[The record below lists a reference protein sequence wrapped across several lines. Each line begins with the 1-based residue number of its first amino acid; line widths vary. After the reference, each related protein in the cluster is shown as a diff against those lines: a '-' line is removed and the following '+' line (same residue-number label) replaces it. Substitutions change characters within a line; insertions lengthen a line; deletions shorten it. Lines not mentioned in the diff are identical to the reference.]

1 MRKKLLP
8 AILVASLLFGFF
20 ACKPDTEPDKPGSE
34 IVKPEPEPEPN
45 PEPEP
50 EPEPKPEPEP
60 TPEPVVETVVY
71 YDNLDKVKATDNSHY
86 FDTWTACRNMEGSG
100 IANVTYTG
108 AYTSVRSSY
117 PSSGYPGASGVNGVY
132 FSREGAWMS
141 VNNIELPSDKR
152 TYKLTVGL
160 HPYNTTAEPNKQ
172 YKITISDEHGKKEQ
186 LLDHT
191 ITKHGSWWLA
201 TSIFEI
207 SSIQTT
213 KLNIKIVAL
222 AGGARGRIDDLRLV
236 TTTGK
241 ATWIY
246 DLGHDGGQ
254 EPPVVQTKD
263 YIERPQTLKQNA
275 AYKYVDHRGTTYRSK
290 KNVRNYEACY
300 DTRRHNPM
308 WVAYPCH
315 EIYWEGG
322 YTRPV
327 KDPWRP
333 DPKFQESEQSI
344 IYATDWNN
352 WPWTDNGGSP
362 EDTHHYWAPMPSG
375 KTVIKGHLM
384 RSAERGCGSKMN
396 PIDLN
401 VQTFYPT
408 NIAPEF
414 YQNSTRDESH
424 WEMIETILPNNWRCN
439 DTIYVVAGCY
449 YGDES
454 WKLKDACDWG
464 KTSSKSKDCV
474 MPTARYKIVMRTK
487 NGNTGKP
494 IWQCSADE
502 VMAIGFWFPQNF
514 TGAYL
519 SSLPALKDYIF
530 SVSDIEKKIG
540 NEFSFFPL
548 APAGVKDKYN
558 IDDWPGLSA
567 IAN

>member
-34 IVKPEPEPEPN
+34 IVTPEPEPEPN

-50 EPEPKPEPEP
+50 EPEPKPEP

-100 IANVTYTG
+100 IANVTYSG
-108 AYTSVRSSY
+108 SNTSVKSSF

-132 FSREGAWMS
+132 FSREGAWMA
-141 VNNIELPSDKR
+141 VNNIELPADKR
-152 TYKLTVGL
+152 TYKLTVGIC
-160 HPYNTTAEPNKQ
+160 PYQTTAEPNKQ
-172 YKITISDEHGKKEQ
+172 YQITISDEHGKKEQ

-213 KLNIKIVAL
+213 KLNIKIFAL
-222 AGGARGRIDDLRLV
+222 AAGARGRIDDLRLV
-236 TTTGK
+236 TTTGE
-241 ATWIY
+241 ATWTY

-315 EIYWEGG
+315 KIYWEGG
-322 YTRPV
+322 YTRPT

-344 IYATDWNN
+344 IYATDWED
-352 WPWTDNGGSP
+352 WPWSDNQGSP
-362 EDTHHYWAPMPSG
+362 TDKYHYWAPMPSG
-375 KTVIKGHLM
+375 ETVIKGHLM
-384 RSAERGCGSKMN
+384 RSAERGCGDKNN

-414 YQNSTRDESH
+414 YQNSTKDDSH
-424 WEMIETILPNNWRCN
+424 WEMIENILPNNWRCN

-454 WKLKDACDWG
+454 WKLKDACNWG

-514 TGAYL
+514 TGTYL

>member
-8 AILVASLLFGFF
+8 AILIVSLLFGFF

-34 IVKPEPEPEPN
+34 IVTPEPEPEPEPN
-45 PEPEP
+45 P

-100 IANVTYTG
+100 IANVTYSG
-108 AYTSVRSSY
+108 SNTSVRSSF

-132 FSREGAWMS
+132 FSGEGAWMA
-141 VNNIELPSDKR
+141 VNNIKLPSDKR

-160 HPYNTTAEPNKQ
+160 CPYQTTAEPNKQ
-172 YKITISDEHGKKEQ
+172 YQITISDEHGKKEQ

-213 KLNIKIVAL
+213 KLNVKIVAL

-236 TTTGK
+236 TTTGN
-241 ATWIY
+241 ATWTY

-308 WVAYPCH
+308 WFAYPCH
-315 EIYWEGG
+315 KIYWEGG
-322 YTRPV
+322 YTRPT

-344 IYATDWNN
+344 IYATDWED
-352 WPWTDNGGSP
+352 WPWSDNQGSP
-362 EDTHHYWAPMPSG
+362 TDKYHYWAPMPSG
-375 KTVIKGHLM
+375 ETVIKGHLM
-384 RSAERGCGSKMN
+384 RSAERGCGDKNN

-414 YQNSTRDESH
+414 YQNSTKDDSH
-424 WEMIETILPNNWRCN
+424 WEMIENILPNKWRCN

-454 WKLKDACDWG
+454 WKLKDACNWG

-548 APAGVKDKYN
+548 APAGVKDQYN

>member
-8 AILVASLLFGFF
+8 AILIASLLFGFF

-34 IVKPEPEPEPN
+34 IVTPEPEPEPEPN
-45 PEPEP
+45 PGPEP
-50 EPEPKPEPEP
+50 EPTP

-100 IANVTYTG
+100 ITNVTYSG

-117 PSSGYPGASGVNGVY
+117 PSSGYPSASGVNGVY
-132 FSREGAWMS
+132 FSREGAWMA
-141 VNNIELPSDKR
+141 VNNIELPADKR

-236 TTTGK
+236 TTTGN
-241 ATWIY
+241 ATWTY
-246 DLGHDGGQ
+246 NLGHDGGQ

-275 AYKYVDHRGTTYRSK
+275 SYKYVDHRGTTYRSK

-315 EIYWEGG
+315 DIYWEGG
-322 YTRPV
+322 YTRPT

-344 IYATDWNN
+344 IYANDWNN
-352 WPWTDNGGSP
+352 WPWTNNGGSP
-362 EDTHHYWAPMPSG
+362 TDKYHYWAPMPSG
-375 KTVIKGHLM
+375 ETVIKGHLM
-384 RSAERGCGSKMN
+384 RSAERGCGDKNN

-414 YQNSTRDESH
+414 YQNSTKDDSH
-424 WEMIETILPNNWRCN
+424 WE
-439 DTIYVVAGCY
+439 
-449 YGDES
+449 
-454 WKLKDACDWG
+454 
-464 KTSSKSKDCV
+464 
-474 MPTARYKIVMRTK
+474 
-487 NGNTGKP
+487 
-494 IWQCSADE
+494 
-502 VMAIGFWFPQNF
+502 
-514 TGAYL
+514 
-519 SSLPALKDYIF
+519 
-530 SVSDIEKKIG
+530 
-540 NEFSFFPL
+540 
-548 APAGVKDKYN
+548 
-558 IDDWPGLSA
+558 
-567 IAN
+567 

>member
-1 MRKKLLP
+1 
-8 AILVASLLFGFF
+8 
-20 ACKPDTEPDKPGSE
+20 
-34 IVKPEPEPEPN
+34 
-45 PEPEP
+45 
-50 EPEPKPEPEP
+50 
-60 TPEPVVETVVY
+60 
-71 YDNLDKVKATDNSHY
+71 
-86 FDTWTACRNMEGSG
+86 MEGSG

-117 PSSGYPGASGVNGVY
+117 PSSGYPDASGVNGVY
-132 FSREGAWMS
+132 FSKEGAWMS
-141 VNNIELPSDKR
+141 VNNIELPADKR

-213 KLNIKIVAL
+213 KLNVKIVAL

-322 YTRPV
+322 YTRPTR
-327 KDPWRP
+327 DPWRP

-384 RSAERGCGSKMN
+384 RSAERGCGIKMN

-424 WEMIETILPNNWRCN
+424 WEMIEKILPNNWRCN

-519 SSLPALKDYIF
+519 SSLPALKHYIF

>member
-8 AILVASLLFGFF
+8 AILVVSLLFGFF

-117 PSSGYPGASGVNGVY
+117 QSSGYPGASGVNGVY
-132 FSREGAWMS
+132 FSKESAWMA
-141 VNNIELPSDKR
+141 VNNIELPADKR
-152 TYKLTVGL
+152 TYKLTVGIC
-160 HPYNTTAEPNKQ
+160 PYQTTAEPNKQ
-172 YKITISDEHGKKEQ
+172 YQITISDEHGKKEQ

-213 KLNIKIVAL
+213 KLNIKIFAL
-222 AGGARGRIDDLRLV
+222 AAGARGRIDDLRLV
-236 TTTGK
+236 TTTGE
-241 ATWIY
+241 ATWTY

-315 EIYWEGG
+315 KIYWEGG
-322 YTRPV
+322 YTRPT

-344 IYATDWNN
+344 IYATDWED
-352 WPWTDNGGSP
+352 WPWSDNQGSP
-362 EDTHHYWAPMPSG
+362 TDKYHYWAPMPSG
-375 KTVIKGHLM
+375 ETVIKGHLM
-384 RSAERGCGSKMN
+384 RSAERGCGDKNN

-414 YQNSTRDESH
+414 YQNSTKDDSH
-424 WEMIETILPNNWRCN
+424 WEMIENILPNNWRCN

-454 WKLKDACDWG
+454 WKLKDACNWG

-514 TGAYL
+514 TGTYL

-558 IDDWPGLSA
+558 INDWPGLSA

>member
-50 EPEPKPEPEP
+50 EPEP

-100 IANVTYTG
+100 IANVTYSG
-108 AYTSVRSSY
+108 SNTSVRSSY
-117 PSSGYPGASGVNGVY
+117 QSSGYPGASGVNGVY
-132 FSREGAWMS
+132 FSREGAWMA
-141 VNNIELPSDKR
+141 VNNIELPADKR

-160 HPYNTTAEPNKQ
+160 HPYNTAAEPNKQ

-207 SSIQTT
+207 SSIRTT
-213 KLNIKIVAL
+213 KLNIKIFAL
-222 AGGARGRIDDLRLV
+222 AGGAQGRIDDLRLV

-308 WVAYPCH
+308 WVAYACH

-322 YTRPV
+322 YTRPTR
-327 KDPWRP
+327 DPWRP

-384 RSAERGCGSKMN
+384 RSAERGCGIKTK

-414 YQNSTRDESH
+414 YQNSTRDKSH

-514 TGAYL
+514 TGTYL

-540 NEFSFFPL
+540 NEFCFFPL
-548 APAGVKDKYN
+548 APVGVKDKYN

>member
-8 AILVASLLFGFF
+8 AILIVSLLFGFF

-34 IVKPEPEPEPN
+34 IVTPEPEPEPEPN
-45 PEPEP
+45 PNPEP
-50 EPEPKPEPEP
+50 EPEPEPEP

-86 FDTWTACRNMEGSG
+86 FDTWTACRNMQGSG

-117 PSSGYPGASGVNGVY
+117 QSSGYPGASGVNGVY
-132 FSREGAWMS
+132 FSREGAWMA
-141 VNNIELPSDKR
+141 VNNIELPADKR

-186 LLDHT
+186 LLDHA

-222 AGGARGRIDDLRLV
+222 AGGAQGRIDDLRLV
-236 TTTGK
+236 TTTEN
-241 ATWIY
+241 ATWTY

-322 YTRPV
+322 YTRPI

-344 IYATDWNN
+344 IYATDWED
-352 WPWTDNGGSP
+352 WPWSNNQGSP
-362 EDTHHYWAPMPSG
+362 TDKYHYWAPMPSG

-384 RSAERGCGSKMN
+384 RSAERGCGDKTN

-414 YQNSTRDESH
+414 YQNSTEKESH

-449 YGDES
+449 YGDET
-454 WKLKDACDWG
+454 WKLKDACNWG
-464 KTSSKSKDCV
+464 NTSSKSKDCV
-474 MPTARYKIVMRTK
+474 MPTARYKVVMRTK

-502 VMAIGFWFPQNF
+502 VMAIGFWFPHNF
-514 TGAYL
+514 TGEYL

-540 NEFSFFPL
+540 NEFNFFPL

>member
-1 MRKKLLP
+1 M
-8 AILVASLLFGFF
+8 
-20 ACKPDTEPDKPGSE
+20 
-34 IVKPEPEPEPN
+34 
-45 PEPEP
+45 
-50 EPEPKPEPEP
+50 
-60 TPEPVVETVVY
+60 VY

-108 AYTSVRSSY
+108 SYTSVRSSY
-117 PSSGYPGASGVNGVY
+117 QSSGYPDASGVNGVY
-132 FSREGAWMS
+132 FSKEGAWMS

-172 YKITISDEHGKKEQ
+172 FKITISDEHGKKEQ
-186 LLDHT
+186 LLDNT
-191 ITKHGSWWLA
+191 IAKHGSWWLA
-201 TSIFEI
+201 TSIFHI

-213 KLNIKIVAL
+213 KLNVKIVAL
-222 AGGARGRIDDLRLV
+222 AGGAQGRIDDLRLV
-236 TTTGK
+236 TTTEN
-241 ATWIY
+241 ATWTY

-254 EPPVVQTKD
+254 KPPVVQTKD

-362 EDTHHYWAPMPSG
+362 KDKHHYWEPMPS
-375 KTVIKGHLM
+375 KNTVIKGHLM
-384 RSAERGCGSKMN
+384 RSAERGCGDKTN

-414 YQNSTRDESH
+414 YQNSTEKKSH

-449 YGDES
+449 YGDET

-474 MPTARYKIVMRTK
+474 MPTARYKVVMRTK

-494 IWQCSADE
+494 VWQCSADE

-514 TGAYL
+514 TGTYL

>member
-1 MRKKLLP
+1 MKKKLLP

-34 IVKPEPEPEPN
+34 IVEPEPEPEPN

-50 EPEPKPEPEP
+50 EPGPEPEP
-60 TPEPVVETVVY
+60 EPEPEPVVETLVY
-71 YDNLDKVKATDNSHY
+71 YDNLDKVKATDNTHY

-117 PSSGYPGASGVNGVY
+117 QSSGYPNASGVNGVY
-132 FSREGAWMS
+132 FSREGAWMA
-141 VNNIELPSDKR
+141 VNNIELPADKR

-160 HPYNTTAEPNKQ
+160 HPYNTAAEPNKQ

-213 KLNIKIVAL
+213 KLNVKIVAL
-222 AGGARGRIDDLRLV
+222 AGGVRGRIDDLRLV
-236 TTTGK
+236 TTTGE
-241 ATWIY
+241 ATWTY

-263 YIERPQTLKQNA
+263 YIERPQILKQNA
-275 AYKYVDHRGTTYRSK
+275 AYKYVDHRATTYKSK

-315 EIYWEGG
+315 KIYWEGG
-322 YTRPV
+322 YTRPT

-344 IYATDWNN
+344 IYANDWNN
-352 WPWTDNGGSP
+352 WPWTNNGGSP
-362 EDTHHYWAPMPSG
+362 TDKYHYWAPMPSG
-375 KTVIKGHLM
+375 ETVIKGHLM
-384 RSAERGCGSKMN
+384 RSAERGCGDKNN

-414 YQNSTRDESH
+414 YQNSTKDDSH
-424 WEMIETILPNNWRCN
+424 WEMIENILPNNWRCN

-454 WKLKDACDWG
+454 WKLKDACNWG

-558 IDDWPGLSA
+558 IDDWPGLSE

>member
-8 AILVASLLFGFF
+8 AILITSLLFGFF

-34 IVKPEPEPEPN
+34 IVTPEPEPEPN
-45 PEPEP
+45 PEPNP
-50 EPEPKPEPEP
+50 EPEPTPTP

-71 YDNLDKVKATDNSHY
+71 YDNLDNVKATDNSHY
-86 FDTWTACRNMEGSG
+86 FNTWTACRNMEGSG
-100 IANVTYTG
+100 IANVTYSG
-108 AYTSVRSSY
+108 SNTSVKSSF

-132 FSREGAWMS
+132 FSREGAWMA
-141 VNNIELPSDKR
+141 VNNIELPADKR
-152 TYKLTVGL
+152 TYKLTVGIC
-160 HPYNTTAEPNKQ
+160 PYQTTAEPNKQ
-172 YKITISDEHGKKEQ
+172 YQITISDEHGKKEQ

-213 KLNIKIVAL
+213 KLNIKIFAL

-236 TTTGK
+236 TTTGE
-241 ATWIY
+241 ATWTY

-315 EIYWEGG
+315 KIYWEGG
-322 YTRPV
+322 YTRPT

-344 IYATDWNN
+344 IYATDWED
-352 WPWTDNGGSP
+352 WPWSDNQGSP
-362 EDTHHYWAPMPSG
+362 TDKYHYWATMPSG
-375 KTVIKGHLM
+375 ETVIKGHLM
-384 RSAERGCGSKMN
+384 RSAERGCGDKNN

-401 VQTFYPT
+401 MQTFYPT

-424 WEMIETILPNNWRCN
+424 WEMIEKILPNDWRCN

-464 KTSSKSKDCV
+464 K
-474 MPTARYKIVMRTK
+474 RLLNQR
-487 NGNTGKP
+487 
-494 IWQCSADE
+494 
-502 VMAIGFWFPQNF
+502 
-514 TGAYL
+514 
-519 SSLPALKDYIF
+519 
-530 SVSDIEKKIG
+530 
-540 NEFSFFPL
+540 
-548 APAGVKDKYN
+548 
-558 IDDWPGLSA
+558 
-567 IAN
+567 IA

>member
-1 MRKKLLP
+1 
-8 AILVASLLFGFF
+8 
-20 ACKPDTEPDKPGSE
+20 
-34 IVKPEPEPEPN
+34 
-45 PEPEP
+45 
-50 EPEPKPEPEP
+50 
-60 TPEPVVETVVY
+60 
-71 YDNLDKVKATDNSHY
+71 
-86 FDTWTACRNMEGSG
+86 MEGSG

-132 FSREGAWMS
+132 FSKEGAWMA
-141 VNNIELPSDKR
+141 VNNIELPADKR

-160 HPYNTTAEPNKQ
+160 HPYNTAAEPNKQ

-201 TSIFEI
+201 TSIFETT
-207 SSIQTT
+207 SIQTT
-213 KLNIKIVAL
+213 KLNVKIVAL
-222 AGGARGRIDDLRLV
+222 AGGAQGRIDDLRLV
-236 TTTGK
+236 TTTEK
-241 ATWIY
+241 ATWTY

-254 EPPVVQTKD
+254 EPPIVQTKD

-322 YTRPV
+322 YTRPT

-333 DPKFQESEQSI
+333 DPEFQESEQSI

-384 RSAERGCGSKMN
+384 RSAERGCGIKTN

-449 YGDES
+449 YGDET

-474 MPTARYKIVMRTK
+474 MPTARYKVVMRTK
-487 NGNTGKP
+487 TGNTGKP
-494 IWQCSADE
+494 VWQCSADE

>member
-34 IVKPEPEPEPN
+34 IVTPEPEPEPEPN
-45 PEPEP
+45 PEPE
-50 EPEPKPEPEP
+50 PEPEP

-141 VNNIELPSDKR
+141 VNNIELPADKR

-213 KLNIKIVAL
+213 KLNVKIVAL
-222 AGGARGRIDDLRLV
+222 AGGAQGRIDDLRLV

-241 ATWIY
+241 ATWTY

-254 EPPVVQTKD
+254 EPPIVQTKD

-384 RSAERGCGSKMN
+384 RSAERGCGSKNN

-502 VMAIGFWFPQNF
+502 VMAIGFWYPQNF
-514 TGAYL
+514 TGTYL

>member
-1 MRKKLLP
+1 MRKKILP
-8 AILVASLLFGFF
+8 AILVASLIFDFF

-34 IVKPEPEPEPN
+34 IVTPEHEPEPEPN

-50 EPEPKPEPEP
+50 EPEPEP

-108 AYTSVRSSY
+108 SYTSVRSSY
-117 PSSGYPGASGVNGVY
+117 QSSGYPDASGVNGVY

-141 VNNIELPSDKR
+141 VNNIELPADKR
-152 TYKLTVGL
+152 TCKLTVGL

-172 YKITISDEHGKKEQ
+172 FKITISDEHGKKEQ

-191 ITKHGSWWLA
+191 ITKYGNWWLA

-207 SSIQTT
+207 SSTQTT
-213 KLNIKIVAL
+213 KLNVKIVAL
-222 AGGARGRIDDLRLV
+222 AGGAQGRIDDLRLV
-236 TTTGK
+236 TTTEK

-275 AYKYVDHRGTTYRSK
+275 AYKYVDHRGTTYKSK

-322 YTRPV
+322 YTRPI

-333 DPKFQESEQSI
+333 DPEFQESEQSI

-352 WPWTDNGGSP
+352 WPWTDNGGKP
-362 EDTHHYWAPMPSG
+362 KDKHHYWEPMPSG

-384 RSAERGCGSKMN
+384 RSAERGCGNETN

-414 YQNSTRDESH
+414 YQNSTEEKSH

-449 YGDES
+449 YGDET

-474 MPTARYKIVMRTK
+474 MPTARYKVVMRTK

-494 IWQCSADE
+494 VWQCSADE

-558 IDDWPGLSA
+558 INDWPGLSE

>member
-1 MRKKLLP
+1 M
-8 AILVASLLFGFF
+8 
-20 ACKPDTEPDKPGSE
+20 
-34 IVKPEPEPEPN
+34 
-45 PEPEP
+45 
-50 EPEPKPEPEP
+50 
-60 TPEPVVETVVY
+60 
-71 YDNLDKVKATDNSHY
+71 
-86 FDTWTACRNMEGSG
+86 
-100 IANVTYTG
+100 
-108 AYTSVRSSY
+108 
-117 PSSGYPGASGVNGVY
+117 
-132 FSREGAWMS
+132 
-141 VNNIELPSDKR
+141 
-152 TYKLTVGL
+152 
-160 HPYNTTAEPNKQ
+160 
-172 YKITISDEHGKKEQ
+172 
-186 LLDHT
+186 
-191 ITKHGSWWLA
+191 
-201 TSIFEI
+201 
-207 SSIQTT
+207 
-213 KLNIKIVAL
+213 NIKIFAL

-263 YIERPQTLKQNA
+263 YIERPQILKQNA
-275 AYKYVDHRGTTYRSK
+275 AYKYVDHRATTYKSK

-322 YTRPV
+322 YKRPAR
-327 KDPWRP
+327 DPWRP

-344 IYATDWNN
+344 IYATDWED
-352 WPWTDNGGSP
+352 WPWSDNQGSP
-362 EDTHHYWAPMPSG
+362 TDKYHYWAPMPSG
-375 KTVIKGHLM
+375 ETVIKGHLM
-384 RSAERGCGSKMN
+384 RSAERGCGDKNN

-414 YQNSTRDESH
+414 YQNSTKDDSH
-424 WEMIETILPNNWRCN
+424 WEMIEKILPNNWRCN

-464 KTSSKSKDCV
+464 NTSSKSKDCV
-474 MPTARYKIVMRTK
+474 MPTARYKVVMRTK

-548 APAGVKDKYN
+548 APAGVKDTYN

>member
-8 AILVASLLFGFF
+8 AILIASLLFGFF

-34 IVKPEPEPEPN
+34 IVKPEPEPEP
-45 PEPEP
+45 EPD
-50 EPEPKPEPEP
+50 PEPEP

-132 FSREGAWMS
+132 FSREGAWMA
-141 VNNIELPSDKR
+141 VNNIELPADKR

-160 HPYNTTAEPNKQ
+160 YPYQATAEPNKQ

-213 KLNIKIVAL
+213 KLNIKIFAL
-222 AGGARGRIDDLRLV
+222 AGGAQGRKDDLRLV
-236 TTTGK
+236 TTTGN
-241 ATWIY
+241 ATWTY

-254 EPPVVQTKD
+254 EPPIVQTKD

-322 YTRPV
+322 YTRPTR
-327 KDPWRP
+327 DPWRP

-344 IYATDWNN
+344 IYATDWED
-352 WPWTDNGGSP
+352 WPWSDNQGSP
-362 EDTHHYWAPMPSG
+362 TDTHHYWAPMPSG

-384 RSAERGCGSKMN
+384 RSAERGCGSKTN
-396 PIDLN
+396 PIELN

-414 YQNSTRDESH
+414 YQNSTREESH

-494 IWQCSADE
+494 I
-502 VMAIGFWFPQNF
+502 
-514 TGAYL
+514 
-519 SSLPALKDYIF
+519 
-530 SVSDIEKKIG
+530 
-540 NEFSFFPL
+540 
-548 APAGVKDKYN
+548 
-558 IDDWPGLSA
+558 
-567 IAN
+567 

>member
-8 AILVASLLFGFF
+8 AILIASLLFGFF

-34 IVKPEPEPEPN
+34 IVEPEPEPEPN

-86 FDTWTACRNMEGSG
+86 FDTWASCRNMEGSG
-100 IANVTYTG
+100 IANVTYSG

-117 PSSGYPGASGVNGVY
+117 PSSGYPSASGVNGVY
-132 FSREGAWMS
+132 FSREGAWMA
-141 VNNIELPSDKR
+141 VNNIELPADKR

-160 HPYNTTAEPNKQ
+160 HPYNTAAEPNKQ

-191 ITKHGSWWLA
+191 ITKHGNWWLA

-213 KLNIKIVAL
+213 KLNIKIFAL

-322 YTRPV
+322 YTRPTR
-327 KDPWRP
+327 DPWRP

-384 RSAERGCGSKMN
+384 RSAERGCGIKTN

-424 WEMIETILPNNWRCN
+424 WEMIEKILPNNWRCN

-454 WKLKDACDWG
+454 WKLKDACNWG

-540 NEFSFFPL
+540 NEFNFFPL

>member
-34 IVKPEPEPEPN
+34 IVEPEPEPEPN
-45 PEPEP
+45 PEPE
-50 EPEPKPEPEP
+50 PEPEP

-71 YDNLDKVKATDNSHY
+71 YDNLDKVKATDNSHF

-100 IANVTYTG
+100 IAHVTYTG
-108 AYTSVRSSY
+108 SYTSVRSSY
-117 PSSGYPGASGVNGVY
+117 PSSGYPDASGVNGVY
-132 FSREGAWMS
+132 FSKEGAWMS
-141 VNNIELPSDKR
+141 VNNIELPADKR

-213 KLNIKIVAL
+213 KLNVKIVAL
-222 AGGARGRIDDLRLV
+222 AGGAQGRIDDLRLV
-236 TTTGK
+236 TTTGN
-241 ATWIY
+241 AMWTY
-246 DLGHDGGQ
+246 NLGHDGGP
-254 EPPVVQTKD
+254 EPPIVQTKD

-275 AYKYVDHRGTTYRSK
+275 AYKYVDHRGTTYKSK

-322 YTRPV
+322 YTRPI

-449 YGDES
+449 YGDET
-454 WKLKDACDWG
+454 WKLEDACDWG
-464 KTSSKSKDCV
+464 RTSSKSKDCV

-494 IWQCSADE
+494 VWQCSADE

-514 TGAYL
+514 TGEYL

-540 NEFSFFPL
+540 NEFNFFPL

>member
-100 IANVTYTG
+100 IANVTYSG

-160 HPYNTTAEPNKQ
+160 CPYQTTAEPNKQ
-172 YKITISDEHGKKEQ
+172 YQITISDEHGKKEQ

-236 TTTGK
+236 TTTGN
-241 ATWIY
+241 ATWTY

-315 EIYWEGG
+315 DIYWEGD
-322 YTRPV
+322 YTRPTR
-327 KDPWRP
+327 DPWRP

-344 IYATDWNN
+344 IYATDWED
-352 WPWTDNGGSP
+352 WPWSGNQGSP
-362 EDTHHYWAPMPSG
+362 TDTHHYWAPMPSG

-384 RSAERGCGSKMN
+384 RSAERGCGNKTN

-474 MPTARYKIVMRTK
+474 MPTARYKVVMRTK

-514 TGAYL
+514 TGTYL